1 MEGAHSLSINN
12 HLVAI
17 VDDDQSVL
25 RGLRRLLDA
34 WSLSTAVFRSGEE
47 FLDFDGMRDIEC
59 VVLDIH
65 LEGISGIET
74 RRRLAELDSTIPVI
88 FMTGVDTETVRKEA
102 MAAGCVAY
110 LSKPFSGDE
119 LVNAIRKAA
128 SLH

>member
-1 MEGAHSLSINN
+1 MAIKN
-12 HLVAI
+12 HVVAI

-34 WSLSTAVFRSGEE
+34 WSLGTAVFRSGEE

>member
-1 MEGAHSLSINN
+1 MAIKN
-12 HLVAI
+12 HVVAI

-88 FMTGVDTETVRKEA
+88 FMTGVDTETARKEA